1 MAQGVQKGETA
12 GNDLVTGKEYYTDT
26 LNYPVSVQFDAFPES
41 LLAIKP
47 TRGVLTIYCGVPNGT
62 KSTGYVSGHYYA
74 NSVGSPAPSD
84 AELKQQHATAGLSE
98 LDGKIKLSK
107 FKTDILNGYVSLVST
122 PPTSYLTVPGSKSW
136 GTIKREPIYEDSPYP
151 GIWSGQYSY
160 EMSYTITFSGYKT
173 VTENISTSHAYEY
186 IANGMI
192 LQLPRSTGRVYSPTD
207 STPAYLEL
215 TYDEQRLLTYLDS
228 PSGYVDETGALRFA
242 WHTTWVGFPVEN
254 IAQTSATLQWRN
266 GTSGTIHSIAISGDV
281 TEYTMPANTLPQSQE
296 IQWRVLA
303 ETVEGS
309 AESSWRSLQTEDSY
323 PTVKGIS
330 PAGIYVDGTDVVR
343 FVWEYASDTGAPQ
356 KRYDLQYKTNTSDWI
371 DLRSETSADAF
382 SDVPAGVLP
391 AGAIQWRVRGYN
403 QDDIASAWSDP
414 LSAIVISAPASPT
427 VTVTSVSPRPTVSWT
442 AIDQQ
447 AYQVRFGTY
456 DTGTLFGT
464 TKTMKS
470 PVFLPDGR
478 TSVYVRV
485 MNLYGFWSPWG
496 TASLTVANIPSETAL
511 NLNVSGTQDAVLS
524 WTEDT
529 NAAGYHIYRNGEKIA
544 ETNQTTY
551 TDRYSIGQT
560 SYFVRAIYSGNDY
573 YTDSKTVAVTL
584 STDCPIITAT
594 DGDWVR
600 LEHTTTALPTVQIS
614 STQAVGMMTYN
625 GTDYPVP
632 ELSPHRTRTYI
643 LNAAFKDV
651 SEALRFEALI
661 GRVCC
666 LKDQYGNRI
675 VGMISNV
682 TRAHSRFYTV
692 CTATLNE
699 IGGEVL

>member
-1 MAQGVQKGETA
+1 MAQKIGGGEYAVDLPRFLITSQSKGHALYCELQSLPSVLQGLIPQRLDVDMYADATGNEATYPANQPEKVSAMQCNIKPTAQKTEVG
-12 GNDLVTGKEYYTDT
+12 YYPEIEESIYKKGGYT
-26 LNYPVSVQFDAFPES
+26 LPQFDAYPTDEGDLGVWYDFVGRSGKLNYDGSRGNVSWSTVISYPS
-41 LLAIKP
+41 NAPAINHVYENMQAVIDNGFVMY
-47 TRGVLTIYCGVPNGT
+47 TGDWNIY
-62 KSTGYVSGHYYA
+62 
-74 NSVGSPAPSD
+74 
-84 AELKQQHATAGLSE
+84 
-98 LDGKIKLSK
+98 
-107 FKTDILNGYVSLVST
+107 
-122 PPTSYLTVPGSKSW
+122 
-136 GTIKREPIYEDSPYP
+136 
-151 GIWSGQYSY
+151 
-160 EMSYTITFSGYKT
+160 
-173 VTENISTSHAYEY
+173 
-186 IANGMI
+186 
-192 LQLPRSTGRVYSPTD
+192 VYSPA
-207 STPAYLEL
+207 SEHPPALIAYYEEGGL
-215 TYDEQRLLTYLDS
+215 TVYPDS
-228 PSGYVDETGALRFA
+228 PSGYVDETETLRFA

-254 IAQTSATLQWRN
+254 IEQTSATLQWRN
-266 GTSGTIHSIAISGDV
+266 GTSGTVNSITISGNT
-281 TEYTMPANTLPQSQE
+281 TEYTMPANTLPKSQQ

-330 PAGIYVDGTDVVR
+330 PAGTYIDGTDVVR

-414 LSAIVISAPASPT
+414 LSAIVISAPATPT

-464 TKTMKS
+464 TKSMKS
-470 PVFLPDGR
+470 TVFLPDGR

-511 NLNVSGTQDAVLS
+511 NLSVSGTQDATLS
-524 WTEDT
+524 WTEDP
-529 NAAGYHIYRNGEKIA
+529 AAESYHIYRNGEKIA

-560 SYFVRAIYSGNDY
+560 SYFVRAVYSGNDY
-573 YTDSKTVAVTL
+573 YTDSKTVAVNLT
-584 STDCPIITAT
+584 TDCPIITAT

-600 LEHTTTALPTVQIS
+600 LEYSTTSLPAVQIDS
-614 STQAVGMMTYN
+614 GQTIGMMTYN

-675 VGMISNV
+675 IGMISNV

>member
-1 MAQGVQKGETA
+1 MSKTYRVPVVAMAQKIAGKWNSTQLRYQITKTDGVW
-12 GNDLVTGKEYYTDT
+12 
-26 LNYPVSVQFDAFPES
+26 VQFDK
-41 LLAIKP
+41 IP
-47 TRGVLTIYCGVPNGT
+47 TALVGVLPKSAKFMFYLGRENGT
-62 KSTGYVSGHYYA
+62 LYNVYLSGYESEYQELVAKNTCSIQIKSSTTEINIINGVFGTSSETSNVSVILPPIKATYKTRATGFETSGYDLLSTGYGYSETRYISSASEIAKLVQQGGKL
-74 NSVGSPAPSD
+74 VPAEVIYEYPYIY
-84 AELKQQHATAGLSE
+84 TALSE
-98 LDGKIKLSK
+98 HESYVELEYDEGDPI
-107 FKTDILNGYVSLVST
+107 VSLDT
-122 PPTSYLTVPGSKSW
+122 PTGYRDYRSS
-136 GTIKREPIYEDSPYP
+136 IH
-151 GIWSGQYSY
+151 
-160 EMSYTITFSGYKT
+160 FS
-173 VTENISTSHAYEY
+173 
-186 IANGMI
+186 
-192 LQLPRSTGRVYSPTD
+192 
-207 STPAYLEL
+207 
-215 TYDEQRLLTYLDS
+215 
-228 PSGYVDETGALRFA
+228 
-242 WHTTWVGFPVEN
+242 WHTTYEGFQLEN
-254 IAQTSATLQWRN
+254 LTQTAATLQWRN
-266 GTSGTIHSIAISGDV
+266 GTSGAIHSIAISGDR

-343 FVWEYASDTGAPQ
+343 FVWGYASDTGAPQ

-414 LSAIVISAPASPT
+414 LSAIVISAPATPT
-427 VTVTSVSPRPTVSWT
+427 VTVTGVSPRPTVSWT